1 MSDYIMHSSGT
12 WKNHKWIRRE
22 GSPGNYK
29 YYYKSSDSD
38 SSGSSKKYTDDPD
51 YNPSTPYTNQ
61 YKDKNGKKHGTSTG
75 SGTADTVRDT
85 AYGTAGKS
93 NYYGNKKLDSKKR
106 ARDIAD
112 LKRRAMGEAY
122 RNIEVNKM
130 IDGMAGRNAVNFIG
144 GRKKKTLADISAEQ
158 QKKGKEIRRDQVNR
172 MIDAMSGKIPTLPF
186 TDISKVSVD
195 PETGKGVRTFIH
207 WPRKYNGQKKYQQQQ
222 ETARRVREEQSSKEI
237 GKEVKFVGGYRGRY
251 EGKKAHQ
258 EIKNKQSKYYSRY
271 AR

>member
-29 YYYKSSDSD
+29 YYYKNSDSD

-93 NYYGNKKLDSKKR
+93 NYYGNQKLDSKKR
-106 ARDIAD
+106 ARDIAE
-112 LKRRAMGEAY
+112 LKRRAMGDQY
-122 RNIEVNKM
+122 
-130 IDGMAGRNAVNFIG
+130 
-144 GRKKKTLADISAEQ
+144 
-158 QKKGKEIRRDQVNR
+158 RRDQVNR
-172 MIDAMSGKIPTLPF
+172 MINAMSGKTVTQFVSNVYHEKLDPVHF
-186 TDISKVSVD
+186 HSDIVTGRNLLKETNKVTKIVD
-195 PETGKGVRTFIH
+195 HYKGYRN
-207 WPRKYNGQKKYQQQQ
+207 YNGKKKYQQQQ
-222 ETARRVREEQSSKEI
+222 ETARKVREEQSSKKT
-237 GKEVKFVGGYRGRY
+237 GNEVKFVGGYRARY
-251 EGKKAHQ
+251 EGKKANQ
-258 EIKNKQSKYYSRY
+258 ELKNKQSKYYYRY